1 MNAAVG
7 IGAFAQ
13 GMAGGAM
20 LGKRMKRLASENAD
34 EPSPF
39 QRLFGK
45 GGKDGAK
52 GLGDTSPS
60 QAVEKGRDLAPPS
73 PSGQSYGTSDP
84 VAEGMQPYQKAFLN
98 AVAGGESG
106 GRYNVRYTPK
116 GGVDFEGFGQHP
128 GIMED
133 GPHGP
138 SSAAGRYQFTKS
150 TWDEMG
156 GGSFEPAMQDKRA
169 WALAETRYKAT
180 TGRELG
186 ADLQG
191 GGLTSDM
198 LAALTPTWQAFGKN
212 PERHIATYQ
221 DSMNRYQPSAP
232 ASAAAKGV
240 GAAPKKTGALAV
252 MERAYTSDS
261 GIPARGINPY
271 D

>member
-20 LGKRMKRLASENAD
+20 LSKRMQKLATENPD
-34 EPSPF
+34 DPSPF

-45 GGKDGAK
+45 GAKGEAK

-73 PSGQSYGTSDP
+73 SSGQSYGTGDP
-84 VAEGMQPYQKAFLN
+84 VAEGMEPYQKALLN

-106 GRYNVRYTPK
+106 GRYNVRYTPE
-116 GGVDFEGFGQHP
+116 GGVDFEGYGQHP
-128 GIMED
+128 GVMEA

-150 TWDEMG
+150 TWDDMG
-156 GGSFEPAMQDKRA
+156 GGSFEPPVQDKRA
-169 WALAETRYKAT
+169 WQLAETRYKAT

-186 ADLQG
+186 SDLQS
-191 GGLTSDM
+191 GGLTSEI
-198 LAALTPTWQAFGKN
+198 LSTLTPTWQAFGKN
-212 PERHIATYQ
+212 QERHIATYQ
-221 DSMNRYQPSAP
+221 DSLNRYQPSAP
-232 ASAAAKGV
+232 ASAAARGV
-240 GAAPKKTGALAV
+240 GVAPKKTGALAV
-252 MERAYTSDS
+252 MERAYASDS